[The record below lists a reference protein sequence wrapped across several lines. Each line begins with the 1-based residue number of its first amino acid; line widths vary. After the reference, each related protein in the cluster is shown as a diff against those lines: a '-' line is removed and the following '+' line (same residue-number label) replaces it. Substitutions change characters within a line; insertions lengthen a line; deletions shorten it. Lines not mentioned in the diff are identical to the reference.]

1 MDRVV
6 VQNVVSF
13 LLNSHLFDLTKDGC
27 MILRVDLVAGT
38 ALKSR
43 LGGGSHA
50 GEVRQAMT
58 AGAQHGDKLTTAT
71 I

>member
-27 MILRVDLVAGT
+27 MILGVDLVAGT

-50 GEVRQAMT
+50 GEVR
-58 AGAQHGDKLTTAT
+58 
-71 I
+71 